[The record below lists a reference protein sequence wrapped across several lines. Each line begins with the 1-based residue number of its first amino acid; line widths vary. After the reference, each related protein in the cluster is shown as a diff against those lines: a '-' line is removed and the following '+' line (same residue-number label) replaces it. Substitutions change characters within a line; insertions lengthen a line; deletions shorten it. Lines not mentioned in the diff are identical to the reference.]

1 MTLSDLWPLLTIIVP
16 IVVLY
21 FGYIQQLRIR
31 VAVLEETV
39 KNQQTIIENQQ
50 KRMDSHSK
58 KQDDILDIVTDLKVE
73 MVKQIGKMT
82 SELGTISADVKNIN
96 RMFAVHDDGISFNR
110 KKTEP

>member
-1 MTLSDLWPLLTIIVP
+1 MNISDIWPVITVIVP

-39 KNQQTIIENQQ
+39 KNQQLVIDNQQ

-58 KQDDILDIVTDLKVE
+58 KQDDILNLVTEIKLE
-73 MVKQIGKMT
+73 MVKQISQMT
-82 SELGTISADVKNIN
+82 AELGTISADVKNIN
-96 RMFAVHDDGISFNR
+96 RMFDSP
-110 KKTEP
+110 KYKQP

>member
-1 MTLSDLWPLLTIIVP
+1 MNLTDLWPVLSIVVP

-39 KNQQTIIENQQ
+39 KNQQIVIDNQQ

-58 KQDDILDIVTDLKVE
+58 KQDDILDLVTDLKVE
-73 MVKQIGKMT
+73 MVKQISQMT

-96 RMFAVHDDGISFNR
+96 RMFAVDDNGFSFSNH
-110 KKTEP
+110 KKQ

>member
-1 MTLSDLWPLLTIIVP
+1 MNLTDLWPLLTIIVP

-39 KNQQTIIENQQ
+39 KNQQIVIDNQQ

-58 KQDDILDIVTDLKVE
+58 KQDDILDLVTDLKLE
-73 MVKQIGKMT
+73 MVKQISQMT

-96 RMFAVHDDGISFNR
+96 RMFAVDDNGFSFSNH
-110 KKTEP
+110 KKQ

>member
-1 MTLSDLWPLLTIIVP
+1 MNLTDLWPVLSIVVP

-39 KNQQTIIENQQ
+39 KNQQLIIDNQQ

-58 KQDDILDIVTDLKVE
+58 KQDDILDLVTDLKVE
-73 MVKQIGKMT
+73 MVKQISKMT

-96 RMFAVHDDGISFNR
+96 RMFAVNGDGFSFSNH
-110 KKTEP
+110 KKQ

>member
-1 MTLSDLWPLLTIIVP
+1 MNLTDLWPVLSIVVP

-39 KNQQTIIENQQ
+39 KNQYIVIDNQQ

-58 KQDDILDIVTDLKVE
+58 KLDDILDLVTDLKVE
-73 MVKQIGKMT
+73 MVKQISKMT
-82 SELGTISADVKNIN
+82 AELGTISADVKNIN
-96 RMFAVHDDGISFNR
+96 RMFGTDSNGSQFN
-110 KKTEP
+110 KHKQ

>member
-1 MTLSDLWPLLTIIVP
+1 MNLTDLWPLLSIVVP

-39 KNQQTIIENQQ
+39 KNQQIVIDNQQ

-58 KQDDILDIVTDLKVE
+58 KQDDILDLVTDLKVE
-73 MVKQIGKMT
+73 MVKQISQMT

-96 RMFAVHDDGISFNR
+96 RMFAVDDNGFSFSNH
-110 KKTEP
+110 KEQ

>member
-31 VAVLEETV
+31 VAVLEKTV
-39 KNQQTIIENQQ
+39 ENQKQIIDNQQ

-58 KQDDILDIVTDLKVE
+58 KQDEILNLVTDLKLE
-73 MVKQIGKMT
+73 MVKQISNMT

-96 RMFAVHDDGISFNR
+96 RMFAVNDNGISFNR
-110 KKTEP
+110 KKPEP